1 MELEYNQSSDIGLG
15 ILSVLHRA
23 DQEIAKLKRGSL
35 STKSRYW
42 KPIRKQDHETSK
54 VGVRLQTFSEGNL
67 RGVYDEWNRGYE
79 YFCNQKVN
87 TKGQKV
93 NREQLKRYGMGGK
106 FSYGVNDE
114 IEPNEDSSKK
124 RKN

>member
-23 DQEIAKLKRGSL
+23 DQEIEKLKRGSL

-93 NREQLKRYGMGGK
+93 NRERLKQYGMGGK
-106 FSYGVNDE
+106 FAYGKNDE
-114 IEPNEDSSKK
+114 MDEGLEKK
-124 RKN
+124 EKN

>member
-23 DQEIAKLKRGSL
+23 DQEIAKLKKGSL
-35 STKSRYW
+35 STRSKYW
-42 KPIRKQDHETSK
+42 KPMKKQDYETSK
-54 VGVRLQTFSEGNL
+54 IGVKQTTFSEGNL
-67 RGVYDEWNRGYE
+67 RGVYDEWNRGYA
-79 YFCNQKVN
+79 YFCDQKVN

-93 NREQLKRYGMGGK
+93 NRERLKEYGMMKQPSFGK
-106 FSYGVNDE
+106 
-114 IEPNEDSSKK
+114 IEKNESNEDSPKK